1 MICLSYAE
9 THPRP
14 PYGQKSILNV
24 DIRMH
29 GLELAG
35 NLWCLKHRNKCQ
47 ECVRGKLEI
56 GLIALGHT
64 SLWYGIP
71 RDHDWKKKTKKKTD
85 RKFKRRNST
94 EAIIW
99 KEKKHV

>member
-1 MICLSYAE
+1 MLK
-9 THPRP
+9 HLPRP

-35 NLWCLKHRNKCQ
+35 NLWCLKHRNKSQ

-64 SLWYGIP
+64 SLWYFIDQ
-71 RDHDWKKKTKKKTD
+71 RRKKT
-85 RKFKRRNST
+85 
-94 EAIIW
+94 
-99 KEKKHV
+99 